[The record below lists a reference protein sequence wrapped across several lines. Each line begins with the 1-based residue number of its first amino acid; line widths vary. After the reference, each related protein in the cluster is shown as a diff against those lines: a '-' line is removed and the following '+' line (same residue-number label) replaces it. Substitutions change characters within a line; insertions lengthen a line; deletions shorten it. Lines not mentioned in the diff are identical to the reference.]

1 MSIIISSAS
10 LGNTLVRASLSPTVS
25 VSLSVSPCLPGSL
38 FLTSAL
44 VLSLSIFYLES
55 SSFGGTRQ
63 LAVGMSAEEERRQ
76 GRIPINERWQ
86 SRNHPQGFQY
96 QTLSVLESC
105 EGHTEFD
112 VATLVDVGIELLSPL
127 FEHP

>member
-1 MSIIISSAS
+1 MSILISSPS
-10 LGNTLVRASLSPTVS
+10 LGSTPVRSSLSPTVS
-25 VSLSVSPCLPGSL
+25 VSLSVSPCLPVSASSLSHSL
-38 FLTSAL
+38 FQSFISNHLH
-44 VLSLSIFYLES
+44 LETLGNWQS
-55 SSFGGTRQ
+55 ECQQNDR
-63 LAVGMSAEEERRQ
+63 EHD
-76 GRIPINERWQ
+76 GREGFQINERWQ
-86 SRNHPQGFQY
+86 SRDHPQGGQG